1 MPIDNP
7 RMRKVK
13 MEVNRIK
20 GQGIDVQHIIKNL
33 QHLQCELEGHG
44 CKVQIEIEGQILKA
58 GKETRTPDILLGK
71 NSVIVEGEIISV
83 GEVVK

>member
-1 MPIDNP
+1 MPIKNP

-20 GQGIDVQHIIKNL
+20 GQGIDVQRIINNL
-33 QHLQCELEGHG
+33 QSLQCELEGLG
-44 CKVQIEIEGQILKA
+44 CKVQIEVEGQILKA

-71 NSVIVEGEIISV
+71 QTLYQLSYTRI
-83 GEVVK
+83 